1 MKPFRIKFF
10 VSIFAIL
17 LLLGF
22 GYYYRE
28 DASRFSQGFL
38 NRFQPCQR
46 PITYS
51 IVNID
56 PRFGLT
62 KEELL
67 DDIKQAEKIWESPI
81 NKQLFEYSPTG
92 DLKISLIYDYRQKAT
107 DALRKIGIVINDD
120 QSTYDVLKAKY
131 DLLVVS
137 YNKEKAQLE
146 TLIATYNADKSAFEK
161 DVNYWNSHGGASKA
175 ERNILEQ
182 KRVDL
187 NNQVIIINQAENS
200 LNGLVDTINS
210 AEIVLNKLI
219 VTLNLQVSTYNTV
232 GSSTGKE
239 FSEGEYVSDAS
250 GTAIN
255 IFQFND
261 TNQLVRVLAHELGH
275 ALGLGHL
282 DNPKAIMYYLN
293 EDEGINEKLTADD
306 LAALKKVCGIK

>member
-1 MKPFRIKFF
+1 MKLFRVKFF
-10 VSIFAIL
+10 VSICAVL

-28 DASRFSQGFL
+28 DAYRLLQGFL
-38 NRFQPCQR
+38 NRLQPCQR

-51 IVNID
+51 IVNLD
-56 PRFGLT
+56 PLFGLA
-62 KEELL
+62 KAELL
-67 DDIKQAEKIWESPI
+67 NDIKQAEKIWESSI

-92 DLKISLIYDYRQKAT
+92 DLKINFIYDYRQKAT
-107 DALRKIGIVINDD
+107 DALRRIGIIINDD
-120 QSTYDVLKAKY
+120 RSTYDALKAKH
-131 DLLVVS
+131 DLLVAS
-137 YNKEKAQLE
+137 YNKEKVQLE
-146 TLIATYNADKSAFEK
+146 NLIAIYNADKNVLEK
-161 DVNYWNSHGGASKA
+161 DVNYWNSRGGAPRA
-175 ERNILEQ
+175 EYNILKQ

-200 LNGLVDTINS
+200 LNGLIDTINS
-210 AEIVLNKLI
+210 IEIVLNKLI
-219 VTLNLQVSTYNTV
+219 VTLNFQVSKYNTI

-250 GTAIN
+250 GTTIN

-293 EDEGINEKLTADD
+293 EGMNEKLTADD
-306 LAALKKVCGIK
+306 LTALKKVCGIK